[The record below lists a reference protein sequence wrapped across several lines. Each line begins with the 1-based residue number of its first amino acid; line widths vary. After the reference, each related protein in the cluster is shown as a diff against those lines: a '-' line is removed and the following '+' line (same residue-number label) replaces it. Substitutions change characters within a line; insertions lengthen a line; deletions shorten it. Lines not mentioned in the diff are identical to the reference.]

1 MERKTKK
8 RERDAKEEE
17 VSRNRI
23 SASFFLLRFFLL
35 FRESATFD
43 APSPPLSL
51 ALIRCT
57 SRASSLELFLVF
69 LSTLDSRNCS
79 CEAIKRQGRG
89 RKGTKREHAREA
101 EEAKS
106 IEKSE

>member
-43 APSPPLSL
+43 APSPLSL
-51 ALIRCT
+51 ALIRYT

-79 CEAIKRQGRG
+79 CEAIKRQSRG